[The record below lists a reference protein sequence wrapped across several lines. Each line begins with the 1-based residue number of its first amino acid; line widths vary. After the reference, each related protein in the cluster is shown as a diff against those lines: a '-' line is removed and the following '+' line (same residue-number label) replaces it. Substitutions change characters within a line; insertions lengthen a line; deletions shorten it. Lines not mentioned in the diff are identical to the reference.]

1 MAKQKAEQVI
11 PPKKRFMDGFKD
23 LCNTRHQYPVWADL
37 WEMFALTI
45 MNPLTKQL
53 YSESEEL
60 QKVWQEREDRY
71 MQIIKKYKKDEVQT
85 ITEMFAALV
94 EEFQIHPFQD
104 FAGQIYM
111 ELGISNN
118 NAGQFFTP
126 YSVCGLMA
134 QVTQDHESIRQTVK
148 DKGWYC
154 MYDCACGGGATMI
167 AGLEQANNE
176 FHRLNWR
183 NHVMVNANDID
194 IVCCSMCYVQ
204 LSLIGV
210 AAIVTCSNALMQ
222 GEVNFYKEPEKVWF
236 TPEYFSDVWVQRRF
250 WHGYDMNMWGNKY
263 AGIRGLF
270 RSLEE
275 PLSKA
280 EEADS
285 SESEDD
291 EWSEYDDEDWE

>member
-1 MAKQKAEQVI
+1 MAKKKAEQVI

-23 LCNTRHQYPVWADL
+23 LCHTRHQYPVWADL

-222 GEVNFYKEPEKVWF
+222 GEVNFYDEPEKVWF

-250 WHGYDMNMWGNKY
+250 WHGYDMNMWENKY

-275 PLSKA
+275 PISKA
-280 EEADS
+280 D
-285 SESEDD
+285 DD
-291 EWSEYDDEDWE
+291 EWAEFDESDDEDWE

>member
-1 MAKQKAEQVI
+1 MAKQKVEQVI
-11 PPKKRFMDGFKD
+11 PPKKRFMDGFRD
-23 LCNTRHQYPVWADL
+23 LCHARHQYPVWADL

-71 MQIIKKYKKDEVQT
+71 LSIIKKYKKDEVQT

-111 ELGISNN
+111 ELGIGNN

-236 TPEYFSDVWVQRRF
+236 TPEYFSEVWVQRRF
-250 WHGYDMNMWGNKY
+250 WHGYDMNMWENKY

-285 SESEDD
+285 SESDDD

>member
-11 PPKKRFMDGFKD
+11 PPKKKFMDGFKD
-23 LCNTRHQYPVWADL
+23 LCHTRHQYPVWADL
-37 WEMFALTI
+37 WELFALTI
-45 MNPLTKQL
+45 MNPLTKQMYEHDETL
-53 YSESEEL
+53 K
-60 QKVWQEREDRY
+60 KVWQEREDRY
-71 MQIIKKYKKDEVQT
+71 LSIIKKYKKDEVQT

-250 WHGYDMNMWGNKY
+250 WHGYDMNMWENEY

-270 RSLEE
+270 HKPKES
-275 PLSKA
+275 
-280 EEADS
+280 DS
-285 SESEDD
+285 SESKDVD
-291 EWSEYDDEDWE
+291 EWAEYDDVDSSDDEDWE

>member
-11 PPKKRFMDGFKD
+11 PPKKRFMDGFKS
-23 LCNTRHQYPVWADL
+23 LCYNRHQYPVWSDI
-37 WEMFALTI
+37 WELFALTI

-71 MQIIKKYKKDEVQT
+71 MQIIKKYKKDEVNT

-118 NAGQFFTP
+118 NTGQFFTP

-250 WHGYDMNMWGNKY
+250 FHGYDMNMWENEY

-270 RSLEE
+270 HKPKES
-275 PLSKA
+275 
-280 EEADS
+280 DS
-285 SESEDD
+285 SEGEDED
-291 EWSEYDDEDWE
+291 EWAEYDDVDS

>member
-1 MAKQKAEQVI
+1 MAKKKAEQVI

-23 LCNTRHQYPVWADL
+23 LCHTRHQYPVWADL

-104 FAGQIYM
+104 FVGQIYM

-167 AGLEQANNE
+167 AGLEQADNE

-222 GEVNFYKEPEKVWF
+222 GEVNFYDEPEKVWF

-250 WHGYDMNMWGNKY
+250 WHGYDMNMWENKY

-275 PLSKA
+275 PISKA
-280 EEADS
+280 DDDEWAEFE
-285 SESEDD
+285 ESEDD
-291 EWSEYDDEDWE
+291 EDWE

>member
-23 LCNTRHQYPVWADL
+23 LCHTRHQYPVWADL

-210 AAIVTCSNALMQ
+210 AAIVTCSNALIQ
-222 GEVNFYKEPEKVWF
+222 GEVNFYDEPEKVWF

-250 WHGYDMNMWGNKY
+250 WHGYDMNMWENKY

-280 EEADS
+280 D
-285 SESEDD
+285 DD
-291 EWSEYDDEDWE
+291 EWAEFEESDDEDWE

>member
-11 PPKKRFMDGFKD
+11 PPKKRFMDGFKS
-23 LCNTRHQYPVWADL
+23 LCYNRHQYPVWSDI
-37 WEMFALTI
+37 WELFALTI
-45 MNPLTKQL
+45 MNPLTKEAF
-53 YSESEEL
+53 SRSEEL
-60 QKVWQEREDRY
+60 QKVWQDREDRY
-71 MQIIKKYKKDEVQT
+71 LSIIKRYKKDEVQT

-94 EEFQIHPFQD
+94 EEFSRNPYQA

-126 YSVCGLMA
+126 YNLCYAMA
-134 QVTQDHESIRQTVK
+134 KMTQDHKHLRQLVK
-148 DKGWYC
+148 ENGYYS

-167 AGLEQANNE
+167 AGLQIANEE

-183 NHVMVNANDID
+183 NHIFVNCNDID
-194 IVCCSMCYVQ
+194 IVCVSMCYVQ

-250 WHGYDMNMWGNKY
+250 FHGLDINMWKNPNCGFG
-263 AGIRGLF
+263 ALF
-270 RSLEE
+270 KSPEK
-275 PLSKA
+275 PKK
-280 EEADS
+280 ADS
-285 SESEDD
+285 SEDD
-291 EWSEYDDEDWE
+291 EWAEFEESELDDEDWE

>member
-23 LCNTRHQYPVWADL
+23 LCHTRHQYPVWADL

-183 NHVMVNANDID
+183 NPVMVNANDID

-222 GEVNFYKEPEKVWF
+222 GEVNFYDEPEKVWF

-250 WHGYDMNMWGNKY
+250 WHGYDMNMWENKH

-280 EEADS
+280 D
-285 SESEDD
+285 DD
-291 EWSEYDDEDWE
+291 EWAEYDESDDEDWE

>member
-23 LCNTRHQYPVWADL
+23 LCHTRHQYPVWADL

-71 MQIIKKYKKDEVQT
+71 MQIIKKYKKDEIQT

-126 YSVCGLMA
+126 YSVCGLTA
-134 QVTQDHESIRQTVK
+134 QVTQDHKSIRQTVK

-222 GEVNFYKEPEKVWF
+222 GEVNFYDEPEKVWF

-250 WHGYDMNMWGNKY
+250 WHGYDMNMWENKH

-280 EEADS
+280 D
-285 SESEDD
+285 DD
-291 EWSEYDDEDWE
+291 EWAEYDESDDEDWE

>member
-23 LCNTRHQYPVWADL
+23 LCHTRHQYPVWADL

-126 YSVCGLMA
+126 YSVCGLIA

-222 GEVNFYKEPEKVWF
+222 GEVNFYDEPEKVWF

-250 WHGYDMNMWGNKY
+250 WHGYDMNMWENKH

-280 EEADS
+280 D
-285 SESEDD
+285 DD
-291 EWSEYDDEDWE
+291 EWAEFEESEDEDWE

>member
-23 LCNTRHQYPVWADL
+23 LCHTRHQYPVWADL

-71 MQIIKKYKKDEVQT
+71 MQIIKKYKKDEIQT

-126 YSVCGLMA
+126 YSVCGLIA
-134 QVTQDHESIRQTVK
+134 QVTQDHKSIRQTVK

-222 GEVNFYKEPEKVWF
+222 GEVNFYDEPEKVWF

-250 WHGYDMNMWGNKY
+250 WHGYDMNMWENKH

-280 EEADS
+280 D
-285 SESEDD
+285 DD
-291 EWSEYDDEDWE
+291 EWAEYDESDDEDWE

>member
-23 LCNTRHQYPVWADL
+23 LCHTRHQYPVWADL

-154 MYDCACGGGATMI
+154 MYDCACGGGAMMI

-222 GEVNFYKEPEKVWF
+222 GEVNFYDEPEKVWF

-250 WHGYDMNMWGNKY
+250 WHGYDMNMWENKH

-280 EEADS
+280 D
-285 SESEDD
+285 DD
-291 EWSEYDDEDWE
+291 EWAEYDESDDEDWE

>member
-23 LCNTRHQYPVWADL
+23 LCHTRHQYPVWADL

-71 MQIIKKYKKDEVQT
+71 MQIIKKYKKDEIQT

-134 QVTQDHESIRQTVK
+134 QVTQDHKSIRQTVK

-222 GEVNFYKEPEKVWF
+222 GEVNFYDEPEKVWF

-250 WHGYDMNMWGNKY
+250 WHGYDMNMWENKH

-280 EEADS
+280 D
-285 SESEDD
+285 DD
-291 EWSEYDDEDWE
+291 EWAEYDESDDEDWE